1 MQSLTSILA
10 RLDLSPDHALLPS
23 AALRRKASS
32 ALNLEEGGG
41 GGGGCGSGC
50 PSESPTPPGGGAGG
64 GGMGGSSG
72 ANSAASSKRNS
83 CTCRKCSIFSLEDC
97 EPKEVNSVIKYLKFR
112 KVHYHESRRGDEENM
127 SFECVD
133 ARVRSVC
140 VCWGTLLNLSVLLR
154 PGWCS
159 YHQAGATSI
168 VVGIG
173 TRWEK

>member
-112 KVHYHESRRGDEENM
+112 KVHYHESRRGDEENR
-127 SFECVD
+127 SF
-133 ARVRSVC
+133 
-140 VCWGTLLNLSVLLR
+140 
-154 PGWCS
+154 
-159 YHQAGATSI
+159 
-168 VVGIG
+168 
-173 TRWEK
+173 